1 MTTDAELVRA
11 AQGGDTA
18 SLGLLLE
25 RYRAPL
31 YGLALQIL
39 GYVPEAQDAVH
50 DAFLVAL
57 RKIDQV
63 REPAAVGG
71 WLHATLRNVCRMR
84 LRVGQ
89 GEMLF
94 DGFPYYAERRPSEP
108 SAEEAIDQLAMREW
122 VWTALGQLPE
132 TLRITAML
140 RYFGSYSSYDEISAI
155 LGVPVGTVC
164 SRLSQVKLKLAEA
177 LLETAGVAHGEARR
191 LTDSRARYFTAA
203 LEEMNRGRGYGA
215 FSDGFWE
222 DSVCTFSDGTV
233 FWDRESML
241 RDIEGSLESG
251 MKMHPTNI
259 IASRDVA
266 IVEASFENP
275 PDDPHLCPPAACQ
288 VHLQR
293 GDRTHQLRLYFAP
306 FPPGSETGSDT

>member
-1 MTTDAELVRA
+1 MATDAELARS
-11 AQGGDTA
+11 AQEGDTA

-50 DAFLVAL
+50 DTFLVAL

-71 WLHATLRNVCRMR
+71 WLHAVLRNVCRMR
-84 LRVGQ
+84 LRAGQ
-89 GEMLF
+89 GEVLF
-94 DGFPYYAERRPSEP
+94 DEFPHYAERRSSEP
-108 SAEEAIDQLAMREW
+108 SAEEAIDRLVMREW
-122 VWTALGQLPE
+122 VWTALGELPE
-132 TLRITAML
+132 GLRITAML
-140 RYFGSYSSYDEISAI
+140 RYFGAYASYEEISAI
-155 LGVPVGTVC
+155 LGLPLGTVC
-164 SRLSQVKLKLAEA
+164 SRLSQAKTKLAEA
-177 LLETAGVAHGEARR
+177 LLETAGLAHGEARR
-191 LTDSRARYFTAA
+191 LTDSRTRHFTGA
-203 LEEMNRGRGYGA
+203 LEEMNRGEGYGA

-222 DSVCTFSDGTV
+222 DSVCTLSDGTV

-241 RDIEGSLESG
+241 RDIEGSLQSG

-259 IASRDVA
+259 IASRDIA

-275 PDDPHLCPPAACQ
+275 PDDPHLCPYAVCQ
-288 VHLQR
+288 VHHQR
-293 GDRTHQLRLYFAP
+293 EDRTRRLRLHFAP
-306 FPPGSETGSDT
+306 FPPGSATGSDA

>member
-1 MTTDAELVRA
+1 MVTDADLVRA

-25 RYRAPL
+25 RYRPSL
-31 YGLALQIL
+31 YVLALQIL

-50 DAFLVAL
+50 DTFLIAL

-71 WLHATLRNVCRMR
+71 WLYAVLRNACRMR
-84 LRVGQ
+84 LKAGQ
-89 GEMLF
+89 GEVLF
-94 DGFPYYAERRPSEP
+94 DELPHYAERRVSEP
-108 SAEEAIDQLAMREW
+108 SAEEAIDRLAMREW
-122 VWTALGQLPE
+122 VWTALGTLPE
-132 TLRITAML
+132 GLRVTAML
-140 RYFGSYSSYDEISAI
+140 RYFGSYASYEEISAI

-177 LLETAGVAHGEARR
+177 LLKTAGLAHDEARQ
-191 LTDSRARYFTAA
+191 LTDSRARHFTAA
-203 LEEMNRGRGYGA
+203 LEEMSRGDGYDT

-251 MKMHPTNI
+251 MKMHPISI

-275 PDDPHLCPPAACQ
+275 PDDPHLCPPAVCQ

-293 GDRTHQLRLYFAP
+293 GDRTHRLRLHFAP
-306 FPPGSETGSDT
+306 VPPGSGTGWDT